1 MIIAP
6 NSEPASRNVVAEAAP
21 NAGTLNSR
29 TSISGRGARA
39 ACMTKAAIS
48 SRPATIGAH
57 AIGSP
62 MPPCVSVSES
72 PNTTPARPGDSS
84 ARPSQSSFPASARP
98 ASACRSLAA
107 RPSEKIA
114 IGTLT

>member
-6 NSEPASRNVVAEAAP
+6 NSDPASRNVVAEAAP
-21 NAGTLNSR
+21 KAGTLNSF

-39 ACMTKAAIS
+39 ACITKAAIRI
-48 SRPATIGAH
+48 RPATIGPH

-72 PNTTPARPGDSS
+72 PKTTPARPGERSS
-84 ARPSQSSFPASARP
+84 SPSQSSLPASARP
-98 ASACRSLAA
+98 ASACSSFAA
-107 RPSEKIA
+107 SASDTIA